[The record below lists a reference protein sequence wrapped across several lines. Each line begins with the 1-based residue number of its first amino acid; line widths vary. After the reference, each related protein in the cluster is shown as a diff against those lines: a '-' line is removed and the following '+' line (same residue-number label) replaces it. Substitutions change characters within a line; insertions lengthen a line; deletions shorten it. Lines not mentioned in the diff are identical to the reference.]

1 MGTRCE
7 KQAIDIAWN
16 IVDFTEYENDSENAE
31 RQLPRLGSGVRIASP
46 APFSSGQFDVGR
58 VREMRL
64 AVCARCDLPWPRT
77 PFVLPVLLSDE
88 PAIAPVEVQV
98 RPCAPDPEVLA
109 ADDIKSQTS
118 RIVPR

>member
-46 APFSSGQFDVGR
+46 APFSPDIRDITHARARLTQCYAADVTFAHFNLDQAGRVGR
-58 VREMRL
+58 SSWTTVVV
-64 AVCARCDLPWPRT
+64 ASAFPSAR
-77 PFVLPVLLSDE
+77 
-88 PAIAPVEVQV
+88 
-98 RPCAPDPEVLA
+98 A
-109 ADDIKSQTS
+109 ALISAS
-118 RIVPR
+118 

>member
-46 APFSSGQFDVGR
+46 APFSSQNSMDCMGSELGLISVLGLGDHR
-58 VREMRL
+58 VTTDLRL
-64 AVCARCDLPWPRT
+64 KEGKVFP
-77 PFVLPVLLSDE
+77 
-88 PAIAPVEVQV
+88 
-98 RPCAPDPEVLA
+98 
-109 ADDIKSQTS
+109 
-118 RIVPR
+118 

>member
-46 APFSSGQFDVGR
+46 APFSPDIRDITHARARLMQCYAGGGEPPTLRSRTSIWIRLDV
-58 VREMRL
+58 
-64 AVCARCDLPWPRT
+64 W
-77 PFVLPVLLSDE
+77 
-88 PAIAPVEVQV
+88 
-98 RPCAPDPEVLA
+98 
-109 ADDIKSQTS
+109 DDHRGLRWS
-118 RIVPR
+118 